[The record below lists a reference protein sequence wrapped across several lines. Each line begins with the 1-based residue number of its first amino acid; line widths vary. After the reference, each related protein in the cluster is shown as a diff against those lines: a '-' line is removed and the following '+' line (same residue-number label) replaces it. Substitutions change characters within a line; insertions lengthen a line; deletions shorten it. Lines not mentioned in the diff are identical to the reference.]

1 MDGSR
6 GGEGR
11 CSSCPPTPPRR
22 PPAPLPLLRGGLER
36 LRMNLLYF
44 SPRPP
49 PWGGPCG
56 GDKICELGRTS
67 PPLAPHP
74 PSPALDGCRAGA
86 GAGGR
91 EAVAHQHEQP
101 RARIDGARGARV
113 VPLRAAPDAR
123 VGCAWAPAGPRA
135 APGGPHSHHVA
146 AASEGLVPALLVTRR
161 ARVGPRWR
169 GLRFAERR
177 GREGGPREAA
187 ALPPAPGGGSARG
200 HHLRRAGA
208 SGRPGRP

>member
-1 MDGSR
+1 MQLL
-6 GGEGR
+6 
-11 CSSCPPTPPRR
+11 PPNPPPRR

-36 LRMNLLYF
+36 LRMNCLYF

-49 PWGGPCG
+49 PGGAPAG
-56 GDKICELGRTS
+56 VIKSANLGRTS

-74 PSPALDGCRAGA
+74 PSPALDGGRA

-101 RARIDGARGARV
+101 RARINGARGARV